1 MHVQAAAAAA
11 VTVTRIATVVV
22 IASVIV
28 TVIVSVIVTVS
39 VSENGN
45 ATTQQSSIQWHHVLS
60 RQISADAHIRTE
72 TGIQKMG
79 APQPTANSKQIRRRE
94 CRPCYLAAA
103 TNSLFSSELVVCS
116 FHHFSM

>member
-28 TVIVSVIVTVS
+28 TVIVSVIVTVIVS

-79 APQPTANSKQIRRRE
+79 AP
-94 CRPCYLAAA
+94 
-103 TNSLFSSELVVCS
+103 
-116 FHHFSM
+116 

>member
-1 MHVQAAAAAA
+1 MV
-11 VTVTRIATVVV
+11 
-22 IASVIV
+22 VIV
-28 TVIVSVIVTVS
+28 TVIVSVTVS

-94 CRPCYLAAA
+94 CRPCYLAA

>member
-1 MHVQAAAAAA
+1 MHVQAAAAAAA

-22 IASVIV
+22 IVSVIV
-28 TVIVSVIVTVS
+28 TVIVN

-79 APQPTANSKQIRRRE
+79 AP
-94 CRPCYLAAA
+94 
-103 TNSLFSSELVVCS
+103 
-116 FHHFSM
+116 

>member
-11 VTVTRIATVVV
+11 VTVTRIATV

-28 TVIVSVIVTVS
+28 TVIVSVIVTVIVS

-79 APQPTANSKQIRRRE
+79 AP
-94 CRPCYLAAA
+94 
-103 TNSLFSSELVVCS
+103 
-116 FHHFSM
+116 